1 MEIFCPKC
9 QSKYEVDNQYSTMNL
24 ECPNCKTSFKVNDMS
39 PIENIEDNINT
50 FIEKMTLDDQDG
62 SVLQK
67 TYHKVEKL
75 LTKNEKIEYIA
86 LQKKLLFN
94 IAPDSIVLTNRRII
108 ILNVGI
114 FGTVNIWDV
123 IWRDLMDAKLNIGIL
138 RASITLHTR
147 KGSRFVGNLL
157 KTPASRAYS
166 ILQEQEERIA
176 EERRQRE
183 IEEKR
188 AAAGGVVI
196 NTPQGCQGVNPST
209 PLGDS
214 IAVMRQLKD
223 MLDAG
228 LITQGEYESKRQSI
242 ISRF

>member
-1 MEIFCPKC
+1 M
-9 QSKYEVDNQYSTMNL
+9 
-24 ECPNCKTSFKVNDMS
+24 
-39 PIENIEDNINT
+39 
-50 FIEKMTLDDQDG
+50 
-62 SVLQK
+62 
-67 TYHKVEKL
+67 
-75 LTKNEKIEYIA
+75 
-86 LQKKLLFN
+86 
-94 IAPDSIVLTNRRII
+94 TNRRII